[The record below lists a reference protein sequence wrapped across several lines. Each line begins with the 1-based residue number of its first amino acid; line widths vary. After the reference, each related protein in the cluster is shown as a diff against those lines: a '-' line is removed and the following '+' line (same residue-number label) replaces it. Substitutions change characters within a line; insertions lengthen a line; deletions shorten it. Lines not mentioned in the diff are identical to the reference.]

1 MKKLFILIILISQ
14 YAFADSPITSTDFY
28 KAYMDVPLVQEAL
41 NSKGKITNEMIEYI
55 YADTN
60 PLEIKLAIIN
70 AVGWKF
76 KGLKNSRKLFA
87 YIMKKK
93 KYKVDFLGKQTAF
106 YVNATS
112 DELICYAYMKALDN
126 YFDVS
131 YALSVAGKAL
141 KKSPKNF
148 SVNMIYNLIKAQGLS
163 LHDEYCYAAN
173 IFGTLKNN
181 PNLILDMK
189 KESMSFIFEYM
200 DYVDRDCKEER
211 YVKRN
216 I

>member
-1 MKKLFILIILISQ
+1 MKKLLILILVISQ
-14 YAFADSPITSTDFY
+14 YTFADSPLTSTEFY
-28 KAYMDVPLVQEAL
+28 KAYMDVPLVQKAL
-41 NSKGKITNEMIEYI
+41 NSKGKITDEIIKYI

-76 KGLKNSRKLFA
+76 KGLKNSRKLFE

-112 DELICYAYMKALDN
+112 DELICYSYMKALDN

-131 YALSVAGKAL
+131 YALDVAGKAL
-141 KKSPKNF
+141 KKSPKSF
-148 SVNMIYNLIKAQGLS
+148 AVNMIYNLIKAQGLS
-163 LHDEYCYAAN
+163 LHAEYCYAAN

-181 PNLILDMK
+181 PNLIMDMK

-200 DYVDRDCKEER
+200 DYVDRDCKEES

-216 I
+216 N